1 MVVNEVLTTAGAV
14 RNALGTSYDTFCR
27 SFDALGRERTK
38 TASVG
43 RRLFPGIRRC
53 AVCDESGHGLRVEV
67 AHIHALEECG
77 LTAPDNLIL
86 LCRRPGKGHDEKGCH
101 QLFDDG
107 FASRVEVTALRTGAE
122 RGLTCTL
129 RQQMQQR
136 YREHCAPRATSKL
149 DRFEALLASIH
160 GEMTRGALRKAQHL
174 AENAATRW
182 PAASEEHFVLKLK
195 TVEMMRRRAARGSLD
210 DAARHFEQL
219 LQGPIPEA
227 RRSSFFYEGGYVEL
241 LRGRHEKALPY
252 FIKSRDASIR
262 LSLAE
267 SGWKWAAA
275 ASLAAQCEVAV
286 GGGDAHWSQALRLVA
301 EAERAS
307 TASGGTDG
315 ARWVMNSRVNRARIL
330 LAKGDKEAAARAWE
344 AAMQTWK
351 GMTALTGWDRG
362 SRTVIVGFAGV
373 LSARVARSEEDART
387 ALRYLARASVGFL
400 GTGRQHPETA
410 RDVLF
415 SAAQALMLLGRKE
428 LAAHFRETA
437 ERTRDGSS
445 WLNPYRVGC

>member
-1 MVVNEVLTTAGAV
+1 MGVNEILMTAGAV
-14 RNALGTSYDTFCR
+14 RNALGRSYDTFCR
-27 SFDALGRERTK
+27 SFDAIGRERAK

-43 RRLFPGIRRC
+43 RRLFPGIRGC

-77 LTAPDNLIL
+77 LTASDNLIL
-86 LCRRPGKGHDEKGCH
+86 LCRRLGKRHDERGCH

-107 FASRVEVTALRTGAE
+107 FASRVEVTALRTAAG

-129 RQQMQQR
+129 RQQMQER

-160 GEMTRGALRKAQHL
+160 GEKTRGALRKAQHL

-182 PAASEEHFVLKLK
+182 PAGSEEHFVLKLK
-195 TVEMMRRRAARGSLD
+195 AVEMMRRRAARGSLD

-241 LRGRHEKALPY
+241 LRGRHVKALPY
-252 FIKSRDASIR
+252 FIKSRDAIDP
-262 LSLAE
+262 AE

-275 ASLAAQCEVAV
+275 ASLVAQCEVAV
-286 GGGDAHWSQALRLVA
+286 GGGNAHWSQALRLVN

-330 LAKGDKEAAARAWE
+330 LAKGDIEAAVRAWE
-344 AAMQTWK
+344 AAMETWE
-351 GMTALTGWDRG
+351 GMTALTGWDHG

-373 LSARVARSEEDART
+373 LSARAAGSEKDAKT

-400 GTGRQHPETA
+400 GAGRQHPETV
-410 RDVLF
+410 RDVLL
-415 SAAQALMLLGRKE
+415 SATQALTLLGRKE
-428 LAAHFRETA
+428 LAARFRETA

-445 WLNPYRVGC
+445 WLHPYRADC